1 MVCDASCMAAATAS
15 VLRSLNQGRTV
26 TTPTNWYAC
35 RLLLLTGAVYSVC
48 LCFAV
53 LSCSLAEHVDFVAC
67 LGGDGVILH
76 ASSLFKSHIPPV
88 VSFHLGS
95 MGFLTNHNFN
105 EFRQELRQVGSNRGC
120 GWAWGVGAAAACGLL
135 YCGCSQCSRDSWDVQ
150 ACCQGCRH
158 CVH

>member
-1 MVCDASCMAAATAS
+1 M
-15 VLRSLNQGRTV
+15 
-26 TTPTNWYAC
+26 
-35 RLLLLTGAVYSVC
+35 YSVC

-95 MGFLTNHNFN
+95 MGFLTNHNFK
-105 EFRQELRQVGSNRGC
+105 EFRQELRQVGSNRAAVGHGVLVLPQRVAC
-120 GWAWGVGAAAACGLL
+120 FVVGAASAVGMH
-135 YCGCSQCSRDSWDVQ
+135 GM
-150 ACCQGCRH
+150 CRH
-158 CVH
+158 AVRGTGTVSTESVSS